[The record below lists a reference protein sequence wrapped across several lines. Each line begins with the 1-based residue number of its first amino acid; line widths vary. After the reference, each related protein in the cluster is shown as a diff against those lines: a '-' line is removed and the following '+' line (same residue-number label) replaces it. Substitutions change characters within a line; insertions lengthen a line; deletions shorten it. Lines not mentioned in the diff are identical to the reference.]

1 MRKTTR
7 LLILRRLGFVLII
20 LAVNILQ
27 NTKGFFFEPFG
38 MRAFLLIPLVVS
50 IGMFERSYAG
60 ALLGVLAGA
69 LWDSASAFWDGYNAL
84 ILMLIAAICGLLINI
99 LMRNHLVT
107 AMILSA
113 SACVIYSVAYVM
125 FFIVARGLDSPGW
138 LLMSF
143 YLPSALY
150 TALFTP
156 LFYILVRAIMR
167 ATTVEEQY

>member
-1 MRKTTR
+1 MRKSTR
-7 LLILRRLGFVLII
+7 LLILRRLGFVLLI

-38 MRAFLLIPLVVS
+38 LRAFLLIPLVVS

-60 ALLGVLAGA
+60 ALFGVLAGA

-84 ILMLIAAICGLLINI
+84 FLMLTAAVCGLLINI

-113 SACVIYSVAYVM
+113 VTCLIYSLMYVM
-125 FFIVARGLDSPGW
+125 LVIVARGLDSSGY
-138 LLMSF
+138 LLWSF
-143 YLPSALY
+143 YIPSAVY
-150 TALFTP
+150 TAVFTP
-156 LFYILVRAIMR
+156 VFYLIVRALMR
-167 ATTVEEQY
+167 ATVVEEKY